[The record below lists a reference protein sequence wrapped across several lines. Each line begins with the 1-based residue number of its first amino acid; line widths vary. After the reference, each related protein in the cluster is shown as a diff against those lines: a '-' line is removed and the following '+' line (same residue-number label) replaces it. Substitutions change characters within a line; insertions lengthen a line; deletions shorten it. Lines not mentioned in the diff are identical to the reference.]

1 MAITGYVYDKR
12 YLLHDPGPG
21 HPERPDRLRAIQ
33 RRVVFSGLIKQI
45 ILIEPYEAPLAWIEK
60 LHDYHYIERFRTACQ
75 QGRTFL
81 DEADNGIGAASFD
94 VARLA
99 VGGVFAA
106 CDAMMQGVVQNAF
119 CAVRPAGHHAE
130 RAQARGFCFFN
141 NVALGAKYLQEKYG
155 LEKIAIVDW
164 DAHHGNGT
172 QHLLEED
179 PAFLYI
185 SLHEDPSV
193 CYPGTGWKSERGR
206 GAGVGYTLNFPFPSY
221 SRDPEYLKVMDE
233 EVLPAL
239 KKFRPDCLM
248 ISAGFDGHA
257 LDPMSRL
264 RLSDKA
270 YMIMGGLLVGFA
282 REFCQGRV
290 ISVLE
295 GGYNLEVLEDCVFD
309 HIQILNRPWPQGR
322 RGQGSKERPAFTL
335 LL

>member
-1 MAITGYVYDKR
+1 MSVTGYVYDKR
-12 YLLHDPGPG
+12 YLLHNPGPK
-21 HPERPDRLRAIQ
+21 HPERPDRLRAIH

-45 ILIEPYEAPLAWIEK
+45 RLIEPYEASLAWIER
-60 LHDYHYIERFRTACQ
+60 LHDHRYIERFRTACQ
-75 QGRTFL
+75 QGQPFL
-81 DEADNGIGAASFD
+81 DETENGICRESFNI
-94 VARLA
+94 ARLA

-106 CDAMMQGVVQNAF
+106 CDAMMQGAVNNAF

-155 LEKIAIVDW
+155 LARIAIVDW

-179 PAFLYI
+179 PTVLFI
-185 SLHEDPSV
+185 SLHESPGT
-193 CYPGTGWKSERGR
+193 CYPGTGWESERGK
-206 GAGVGYTLNFPFPSY
+206 GEGFGYTLNFPFPAY
-221 SRDPEYLKVMDE
+221 SRDPDYLEVMDE

-239 KKFRPDCLM
+239 EEFRPDCLM

-257 LDPMSRL
+257 RDPMSRL

-270 YMIMGGLLVGFA
+270 YMIMGALLLTFA
-282 REFCQGRV
+282 RDFCQGRI

-309 HIQILNRPWPQGR
+309 HIRVLN
-322 RGQGSKERPAFTL
+322 SL
-335 LL
+335 